1 MSIHYTNMGTDDVD
15 MLDNLGM
22 LYLIK
27 GDYEQTQQLINRLKP
42 LKPALAKEPEI
53 LIRRMQAKG
62 SRNG

>member
-27 GDYEQTQQLINRLKP
+27 GDYEQAQQIIDRLKP
-42 LKPALAKEPEI
+42 LKPALAKELES
-53 LIRRMQAKG
+53 LIRRMGKK
-62 SRNG
+62 